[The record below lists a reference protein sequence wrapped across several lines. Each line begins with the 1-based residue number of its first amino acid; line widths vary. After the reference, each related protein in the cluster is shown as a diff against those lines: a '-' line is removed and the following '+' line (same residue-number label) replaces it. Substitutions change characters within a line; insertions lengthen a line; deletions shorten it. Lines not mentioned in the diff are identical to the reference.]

1 MAEKTKDLSPTIW
14 VKARILAAQSEN
26 FLRLRENASK
36 AIGIGEYTLF
46 KIENGDRDPFPDEVA
61 GMAKVYGM
69 PELACTYC
77 HDFCPLGMDIPKAQ
91 ATNLDQIAVSFYNA
105 SKNVLNA
112 RDTLMVVAKD
122 GIESFGAIR
131 KLEEVISDC
140 EGVNQSLQDM
150 KVLVDRRRLE
160 GK

>member
-1 MAEKTKDLSPTIW
+1 
-14 VKARILAAQSEN
+14 
-26 FLRLRENASK
+26 
-36 AIGIGEYTLF
+36 
-46 KIENGDRDPFPDEVA
+46 
-61 GMAKVYGM
+61 
-69 PELACTYC
+69 
-77 HDFCPLGMDIPKAQ
+77 
-91 ATNLDQIAVSFYNA
+91 
-105 SKNVLNA
+105 
-112 RDTLMVVAKD
+112 MVVAKD